1 MNAEI
6 AMEILGMSGLEVE
19 WAANGREAVERFTAS
34 PAGYYDCVFMDV
46 QMPVLNGIEATK
58 EIRGSSHPDAATV
71 PIFAMT
77 ANAFVED
84 VQAVLNAGMN
94 EHIAKPLDFNVL
106 LRVLNDYLG
115 SGAVSEGKG

>member
-6 AMEILGMSGLEVE
+6 AMEILGMSGLTVE
-19 WAANGREAVERFTAS
+19 WATNGREAVERFVAS

-46 QMPVLNGIEATK
+46 RMPVLNGIEATK
-58 EIRGSSHPDAATV
+58 EIRASSHPDASSV

-94 EHIAKPLDFNVL
+94 EHIAKPLDLNVL

-115 SGAVSEGKG
+115 SGAASEGKG